1 MKNTLVTVV
10 EHSHYLRKAER
21 LLSEQQIE
29 DIANAVA
36 ADPKLGVVMRG
47 TGGFRKFR
55 YAGVTSKGKS
65 GGLRVIH
72 LYVANNDE
80 VHLIDIF
87 EKSDKDNLTR
97 AEQNELAKIAALLK
111 GDK

>member
-1 MKNTLVTVV
+1 M
-10 EHSHYLRKAER
+10 EHSHYLKKAER

-29 DIANAVA
+29 DIASAVA
-36 ADPKLGVVMRG
+36 ADPKLWVVMRG

-55 YAGVTSKGKS
+55 YAGVKSRGKS

-72 LYVANNDE
+72 LYVANHGE

-87 EKSDKDNLTR
+87 EKSDKDNLTKS
-97 AEQNELAKIAALLK
+97 EQNELAKIAALLK

>member
-1 MKNTLVTVV
+1 MKDALVTVV
-10 EHSHYLRKAER
+10 EHSHYLKKAER

-29 DIANAVA
+29 DIASAVA
-36 ADPKLGVVMRG
+36 ADPKLGAVMRG

-55 YAGVTSKGKS
+55 YAGVKSRGKS

-72 LYVANNDE
+72 LYVANNGE

-87 EKSDKDNLTR
+87 EKSDKENLTK
-97 AEQNELAKIAALLK
+97 AEKK
-111 GDK
+111 

>member
-1 MKNTLVTVV
+1 MKNTFVTVV
-10 EHSHYLRKAER
+10 EHSHYLKKAER

-29 DIANAVA
+29 DIASAVA
-36 ADPKLGVVMRG
+36 ADPKLWVVMRG

-55 YAGVTSKGKS
+55 YAGVKSRGKS

-72 LYVANNDE
+72 LYVANHGE

-87 EKSDKDNLTR
+87 EKSDKDNLTKS
-97 AEQNELAKIAALLK
+97 EQNELAKIAALLK

>member
-1 MKNTLVTVV
+1 
-10 EHSHYLRKAER
+10 
-21 LLSEQQIE
+21 
-29 DIANAVA
+29 
-36 ADPKLGVVMRG
+36 MRG

-55 YAGVTSKGKS
+55 YAGVKSRGKS

-72 LYVANNDE
+72 LYVANHGE

-87 EKSDKDNLTR
+87 EKSDKDNLTK

>member
-10 EHSHYLRKAER
+10 EHSHYLKKADR
-21 LLSEQQIE
+21 LLSGQQIE

-55 YAGVTSKGKS
+55 YAGVKSKGKS

-72 LYVANNDE
+72 L
-80 VHLIDIF
+80 
-87 EKSDKDNLTR
+87 
-97 AEQNELAKIAALLK
+97 
-111 GDK
+111 